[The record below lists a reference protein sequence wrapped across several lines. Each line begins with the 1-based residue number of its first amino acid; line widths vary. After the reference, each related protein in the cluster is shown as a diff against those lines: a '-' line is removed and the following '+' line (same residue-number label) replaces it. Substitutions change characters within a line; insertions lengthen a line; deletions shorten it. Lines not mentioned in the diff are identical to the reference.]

1 MFHLIAQ
8 FIMLKN
14 PIADLCL
21 FFDLEWVPDAS
32 GARRLFDLPEE
43 TTEIEAMQRLWE
55 HSPKYNSETMPR
67 PFLKYMFSRV
77 VSIAFLSRKAVYR
90 DGERVVEFSLNSLPK
105 LPLETEDVDEAAIID
120 RFLYILGDRKPQL
133 VGFNSAESDLQVLIQ
148 RGLINEITAPAFNER
163 PNKPWEGP
171 DYFDARNSE
180 AHFDILTKLS
190 NRAGMSPRLDELAKL
205 CGFPGKIDVKGD
217 QVTDLWLER
226 DITKIVEYNM
236 IDTLNTY
243 LVWLRVVYFAGKLTE
258 EEYFIEQE
266 QFREFLEA
274 ETEKPEKLFVV
285 DVLSVA
291 DFYYKYV

>member
-1 MFHLIAQ
+1 
-8 FIMLKN
+8 MLKN

-21 FFDLEWVPDAS
+21 FFDLEWVPDAA
-32 GARRLFDLPEE
+32 GARRLFELPEE
-43 TTEIEAMQRLWE
+43 TTEIEAMEHLWE
-55 HSPKYNSETMPR
+55 HSPKYDAETMPR

-90 DGERVVEFSLNSLPK
+90 DGERIIEFSLNSLPK
-105 LPLETEDVDEAAIID
+105 LPLESDDVDEAAIIE
-120 RFLYILGDRKPQL
+120 RFLYILGDRRPQL
-133 VGFNSAESDLQVLIQ
+133 VGYNSIESDLQVLIQ
-148 RGLINEITAPAFNER
+148 RGIINEITAPAFNER
-163 PNKPWEGP
+163 PGKPWEGP
-171 DYFDARNSE
+171 DYFDGRNSE
-180 AHFDILTKLS
+180 AHLDLLKRFSGGSMT
-190 NRAGMSPRLDELAKL
+190 PRLDEFAKL

-258 EEYFIEQE
+258 EEYFTEQE

-274 ETEKPEKLFVV
+274 ETEKPEKAFVAEFLEKWPV
-285 DVLSVA
+285 
-291 DFYYKYV
+291 